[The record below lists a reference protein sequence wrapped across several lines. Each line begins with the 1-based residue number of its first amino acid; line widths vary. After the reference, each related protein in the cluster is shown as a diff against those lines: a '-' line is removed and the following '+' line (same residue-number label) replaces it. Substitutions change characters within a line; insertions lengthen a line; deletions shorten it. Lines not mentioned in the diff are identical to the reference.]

1 MVDNKRTKI
10 YLNYIG
16 LIELMDIDNLPFNQ
30 LKQFKEFI
38 FMKLGE
44 KEVLLNFYKQKKYKS
59 KVIAQKNIVKI
70 KYDKKHL
77 KKLLNEVDKR
87 IKRGW

>member
-1 MVDNKRTKI
+1 MVDINKTKI

-44 KEVLLNFYKQKKYKS
+44 KEVLINFYKQKKYKS

-70 KYDKKHL
+70 NYDKKHL